1 MLARRVGEGSGVLG
15 VSRITRTLLEA
26 VERSISPRMFFKTGQ
41 SPTEVGFLSPEMEP
55 MVAQCRKQNAIWFA
69 LAEDINRTAQATL
82 TKYQIGPEISAQHL
96 FGFLLLIRTLS
107 NFQGGLLMAERG
119 MVVEARTLFRCCF
132 ENVFWLGAL
141 LKDGD
146 QFISD
151 IMGDEVASTKSK
163 ARWVMQDPSRLE
175 FSGPNAVA
183 RLQARVD
190 EMEKAW
196 GKVSGQ
202 KLEDAAKRGRLG
214 DAYIYYKV
222 LSGDAAHPSVS
233 AMDRYV
239 QRDRNSITGMTCG
252 PFLAEVS
259 GSLNCGCQAMIAA
272 GVAITE
278 MLGDTEHNKEFAEL
292 ARAYGSLNGI
302 S

>member
-1 MLARRVGEGSGVLG
+1 
-15 VSRITRTLLEA
+15 
-26 VERSISPRMFFKTGQ
+26 MFFKTGK
-41 SPTEVGFLSPEMEP
+41 SSKEVGFLSPEMGAIIE
-55 MVAQCRKQNAIWFA
+55 QCRKQNALWFA
-69 LAEDINRTAQATL
+69 LADDINRSAQATL
-82 TKYQIGPEISAQHL
+82 TKYQIGPGEMSGQHL
-96 FGFLLLIRTLS
+96 FGLLLLIRSLS

-132 ENVFWLGAL
+132 ENAFWLGAL

-146 QFISD
+146 DFISD
-151 IMGDEVASTKSK
+151 IMGDEVANTKSK
-163 ARWVMQDPSRLE
+163 ARWMMRDPSRLE

-190 EMEKAW
+190 EMEEAS

-233 AMDRYV
+233 AMNRYV
-239 QRDRNSITGMTCG
+239 QRDIVTQLLELHAA
-252 PFLAEVS
+252 PFLTRFPARS
-259 GSLNCGCQAMIAA
+259 TA
-272 GVAITE
+272 VA
-278 MLGDTEHNKEFAEL
+278 
-292 ARAYGSLNGI
+292 RR
-302 S
+302 

>member
-1 MLARRVGEGSGVLG
+1 MY
-15 VSRITRTLLEA
+15 
-26 VERSISPRMFFKTGQ
+26 FKIGK
-41 SPTEVGFLSPEMEP
+41 SSKEVGFLSPEIEP
-55 MVAQCRKQNAIWFA
+55 IVAQCRQQNAIWFT

-82 TKYQIGPEISAQHL
+82 RTHQIGAEISAQHL
-96 FGFLLLIRTLS
+96 FGLLLLIRTLS

-132 ENVFWLGAL
+132 ENAFWLGAL
-141 LKDGD
+141 LKDAD
-146 QFISD
+146 KFISD

-163 ARWVMQDPSRLE
+163 ARWLMRDPSRLD
-175 FSGPNAVA
+175 FSGPNAA
-183 RLQARVD
+183 GRLQARVD
-190 EMEKAW
+190 EMEKQW

-202 KLEDAAKRGRLG
+202 KLEDAAKRGSLEDG
-214 DAYIYYKV
+214 YLYYKV

-233 AMDRYV
+233 AMNRYV
-239 QRDRNSITGMTCG
+239 QRGRNVITGITCG
-252 PFLAEVS
+252 PFLDEVS

-278 MLGDTEHNKEFAEL
+278 MFGDGAHNKEFAEH
-292 ARAYGSLNGI
+292 AKAYAALNGI